1 MIWGSRWY
9 VVVLPALIYLA
20 SSGADLIR
28 SLSTKQPAHC
38 RAVGSFFVFFL
49 AVLVIMSVVNWAL
62 PHVSILNGTLR
73 GGVPWVSL
81 SVSLNITVT
90 SMICFRL
97 LRMRA
102 LLRRELGP
110 EMSRMYTN
118 IAAMVVESS
127 APFSIL
133 GIGVL
138 VTAAHN
144 GPLSY
149 AFGYVW
155 TMFYVECPESS
166 LRTHFCE

>member
-1 MIWGSRWY
+1 LTSIFV
-9 VVVLPALIYLA
+9 VVVL
-20 SSGADLIR
+20 
-28 SLSTKQPAHC
+28 
-38 RAVGSFFVFFL
+38 FL
-49 AVLVIMSVVNWAL
+49 AVFVILSVVDWAL
-62 PHVSILNGTLR
+62 PQLSILSGTLR
-73 GGVPWVSL
+73 GGIPWVSL
-81 SVSLNITVT
+81 SVGLNVVVT

-102 LLRRELGP
+102 LLRQELGP

-138 VTAAHN
+138 VTVAHN

-155 TMFYVECPESS
+155 TVFYVC
-166 LRTHFCE
+166 

>member
-1 MIWGSRWY
+1 M
-9 VVVLPALIYLA
+9 
-20 SSGADLIR
+20 
-28 SLSTKQPAHC
+28 
-38 RAVGSFFVFFL
+38 FVIL
-49 AVLVIMSVVNWAL
+49 SVVDWAL
-62 PHVSILNGTLR
+62 PQLSILSGTLR
-73 GGVPWVSL
+73 GGIPWVSL
-81 SVSLNITVT
+81 SVGLNVVVT

-102 LLRRELGP
+102 LLRQELGP

-138 VTAAHN
+138 VTVAHN

-155 TMFYVECPESS
+155 TVFYVC
-166 LRTHFCE
+166 

>member
-1 MIWGSRWY
+1 MFVI
-9 VVVLPALIYLA
+9 
-20 SSGADLIR
+20 
-28 SLSTKQPAHC
+28 LS
-38 RAVGSFFVFFL
+38 
-49 AVLVIMSVVNWAL
+49 VIDWAL
-62 PHVSILNGTLR
+62 PQLHIMNSSLQSGI
-73 GGVPWVSL
+73 PWVSL
-81 SVSLNITVT
+81 TVSLNIVVT

-118 IAAMVVESS
+118 IATMVVESS
-127 APFSIL
+127 APFSII

-138 VTAAHN
+138 VTVAHN

-155 TMFYVECPESS
+155 TIFYVC
-166 LRTHFCE
+166 